1 MTLLLA
7 RSIFTFMENL
17 DFDQLLKTYK
27 SAVDRWVEAI
37 RTEEALAT
45 DDHSMVEMERWD
57 DAGFKLHD
65 AELGAKKARDAYKN
79 ALRKKNYGF

>member
-1 MTLLLA
+1 MA
-7 RSIFTFMENL
+7 DL

-27 SAVDRWVEAI
+27 AAVDRWVEAI
-37 RTEEALAT
+37 RTEEALAN

-57 DAGFKLHD
+57 DAGFQLHD
-65 AELGAKKARDAYKN
+65 TELAAKKARDAYKN